1 MKTSRVTGH
10 KPATNSLKVN
20 MLHSIAQTQPTRGQS
35 INLKHYKAEKITAEK
50 ITIYLQSFCLT
61 TSTVYEMTQ
70 KDVEKQ
76 TRSIDL
82 P

>member
-1 MKTSRVTGH
+1 VRTSRVTGH

-35 INLKHYKAEKITAEK
+35 INLKQLQAKK

-70 KDVEKQ
+70 KDVEKP

>member
-35 INLKHYKAEKITAEK
+35 INLKQLQTKK

>member
-1 MKTSRVTGH
+1 
-10 KPATNSLKVN
+10 

-35 INLKHYKAEKITAEK
+35 INLKQLQAKK

-70 KDVEKQ
+70 KDVEKP

>member
-1 MKTSRVTGH
+1 MRTSRVTGH

-35 INLKHYKAEKITAEK
+35 INLKQLQAKK

-70 KDVEKQ
+70 KDVEKP

>member
-35 INLKHYKAEKITAEK
+35 INLKHYKAKK

>member
-1 MKTSRVTGH
+1 MRTSRVTGH

-35 INLKHYKAEKITAEK
+35 INLKQLQAEK

>member
-35 INLKHYKAEKITAEK
+35 INLKQLQAKK

-82 P
+82 L